1 VGAFALVRLRRGPLI
16 ETNPRETP
24 LATQNKSIVSFAK
37 LTSGMEMPNL
47 LDVQLR
53 AFQTLLQTEAA
64 IQEREDVGLERVFN
78 EIFPISDV
86 NGNFSLEFVRY
97 GLGEPKYDMEECM
110 ERDMTY
116 AAPLK
121 ATLRL
126 IVWEDGGDDRRP
138 KDIIEKEVYL
148 GDLPLLT
155 PLGTFIINGAERV
168 IVSQLHRSPGVVF
181 EETIHPNGSKLF
193 NARIIPFRG
202 SWVEFTVDI
211 HDVVAVHID
220 KKKKFPASA
229 LLRAVGYSRD
239 ADILSLFFQKQA
251 VELAVLERET
261 VREGRRG
268 EVFHGFL
275 GEDVLD
281 PDSLE
286 QGTARL
292 FRDVVLPGTGEVIE
306 RGATLTAESYTAFRE
321 AGLWSLPVAP
331 GQLLGRAGD
340 ELSAEIIGRLQR
352 AGIERVQA
360 FRPGHLGGSALRAT
374 LAKDPTRG
382 TLDAL
387 FAIHNLLRPGTA
399 PAPEVWTEEE
409 FEEGAGQVM
418 HIGDFVRLWADEAS
432 QPAEP
437 APREI
442 QRSTEERMLRFAKE
456 RGIKYVWESF
466 REERTEKAARSGR
479 VLVFDLNRILQ
490 VYSAVWR
497 LLFQPRAA
505 LVVGSELNGKPSAAS
520 DYGEYSEESL
530 NKRYD
535 LGRVG
540 RYKINQRL
548 QTAFGA
554 LGFTAPPAGMTAL
567 TAQDVLAILYQLVE
581 LHEGRGQTDD
591 IDHLGNRRV
600 RSVGELIA
608 NQFSVGLSRMA
619 RLVRERMSI
628 VSDPDKIN
636 IDDLV
641 NARTVSAVIQQFFG
655 SSQLSQFMDQ
665 TNPLAELTHKRR
677 LSALGPGGLTRERAG
692 FEVRDVHY
700 SHYGRMCP
708 IETPEG
714 PNIGLINSLTTF
726 SRINDL
732 GFIETPYRKVVR
744 AVARYPHKVKL
755 QEAVRLVIG
764 ERNRN
769 YAKAGEE
776 IDAVRGREVFK
787 AMITG
792 AELAEDVRD
801 WSEVFPRL
809 LAGEI
814 LQRDWDEE
822 FAALPVL
829 ARRGD
834 RITEEIAQ
842 RITSQPVNLV
852 RVVSRRAGAEIR
864 GVAPETIRNPIALPV
879 RVFAPSDSALLAVP
893 GTVLTEE
900 VVERLYQAQIEGLA
914 EAEVPHDLPERV
926 GLDYSDGI
934 PALPPESE
942 VGRVALV
949 PAVILTHVTPVVT
962 TITAWLSANE
972 EENAPVAQANAPLT
986 AENRFANE
994 YVLCRERGDFPLLRP
1009 DEIDYMDVA
1018 PDQLVSVAAA
1028 LIPFLE
1034 HDDANRALMGS
1045 NMQRQGVPLLFPEAP
1060 LVGTGLEET
1069 VARDSGA
1076 VVIARRG
1083 GTVVEVTADHIVVD
1097 TGVNTT
1103 STDGEPLRR
1112 LAQFDRYRLK
1122 KYWRTNQ
1129 DTAINQR
1136 PLVHVGQ
1143 QVGRGDIL
1151 ADGAS
1156 TDRGELALGRNLLVA
1171 FMPWYG
1177 HNFEDAIVL
1186 SERLVKD
1193 DVYTSIH
1200 IQELE
1205 LQVRDTK
1212 RGMEEITREIP
1223 NVAEESLIDLDER
1236 GVVRIGARVK
1246 AGDILVGKITPK
1258 GETELSPEEK
1268 LLTAIFGEKAKDVKD
1283 SSLKVPPGVEGT
1295 VIDVKVFS
1303 RRIDDPLLEKEHGQ
1317 KIGELRAFERAEI
1330 GRISEARDE
1339 ELKDMLRGKTV
1350 ALFLKRGTVEPFLE
1364 EGTELGDEV
1373 LKELDLTEVD
1383 LTTLKV
1389 TDRETNERLRRLI
1402 DEAKRRIERVRLR
1415 TEEQIDKV
1423 FQPDELPPGVVQL
1436 VKVYLA
1442 EKRKISVGDK
1452 MAGRHGN
1459 KGIIARIVP
1468 EEDMPFL
1475 PDGTPVDVCL
1485 NPLGVPSR
1493 MNVGQILETHLGWV
1507 ARVLGFEAKTPV
1519 FQGASEDEIGVLLRL
1534 AGVKWAAQALQV
1546 SGDAPEFDLEEARA
1560 IIKALQSLPADDE
1573 PRPMRGIGRP
1583 MDRVFDAQI
1592 LASDLAQKLR
1602 EVGRFLAAAAEEVL
1616 RDGDQTVEEAFP
1628 AIAAHA
1634 RSGENLNAAVEE
1646 FMQRAGLTPGAKVKL
1661 RDGRSGT
1668 EFSSPV
1674 SVGEIYMLKLSHLV
1688 DDKIHARS
1696 IGPYSLVTQQ
1706 PLAGKAQFGGQRFG
1720 EMEVW
1725 ALEAYGAAHTLQEIL
1740 TVKSDDVNGRSRVY
1754 EAIVKGENLPE
1765 PGLPESFNVL
1775 VKELQALGI
1784 SVTLGN

>member
-1 VGAFALVRLRRGPLI
+1 
-16 ETNPRETP
+16 
-24 LATQNKSIVSFAK
+24 LATLNKPIVSFAK
-37 LTSGMEMPNL
+37 LTSGMDHPNL

-53 AFQTLLQTEAA
+53 AFDTLLQTDAA
-64 IQEREDVGLERVFN
+64 AREREDVGLERVFN

-97 GLGEPKYDMEECM
+97 SLGEPKYDMEECM

-126 IVWEDGGDDRRP
+126 VVWEDVGDERRP

-148 GDLPLLT
+148 GDLPVLT

-181 EETIHPNGSKLF
+181 EENIHPNGSKLYS
-193 NARIIPFRG
+193 ARIIPFRG
-202 SWVEFTVDI
+202 SWVEFTLDI

-220 KKKKFPASA
+220 KKKKFPATA
-229 LLRAVGYSRD
+229 LLRAVGFSRD
-239 ADILSLFFQKQA
+239 AD
-251 VELAVLERET
+251 VLGVFLDRESVALGGLET
-261 VREGRRG
+261 ANTREGRRG

-275 GEDVLD
+275 AEDVPD
-281 PDSLE
+281 PTGLGPE
-286 QGTARL
+286 GPVL
-292 FRDVVLPGTGEVIE
+292 YRDIVLPSTGEVFE
-306 RGATLTAESYTAFRE
+306 RGRRLTAELYNAFRD
-321 AGLWSLPVAP
+321 AGIVHLPIVGSA
-331 GQLLGRAGD
+331 LIARAGD
-340 ELSAEIIGRLQR
+340 EINGDVLGRLLR
-352 AGIERVQA
+352 GGIESVQV
-360 FRPGHLGGSALRAT
+360 FRARGQSGTALRAT
-374 LAKDPTRG
+374 LGKDPTRG
-382 TLDAL
+382 TLDSL
-387 FAIHNLLRPGTA
+387 FAIHNLVRPGTA
-399 PAPEVWTEEE
+399 PAPDVWTEEE
-409 FEEGAGQVM
+409 FLAEGDAIM
-418 HIGDFVRLWADEAS
+418 HVADFLNAWQERGAQPVDPMSREA
-432 QPAEP
+432 
-437 APREI
+437 
-442 QRSTEERMLRFAKE
+442 QRSAEERMLRFAQE

-466 REERTEKAARSGR
+466 RDDRAEKGGKPSR
-479 VLVFDLNRILQ
+479 VLVYELNRVVQ
-490 VYSAVWR
+490 VYIAVWR
-497 LLFQPRAA
+497 LLFQPRTSLFVA
-505 LVVGSELNGKPSAAS
+505 GELNADGKVNVAS
-520 DYGEYSEESL
+520 NDYSEYTEESL

-548 QTAFGA
+548 APAFEA
-554 LGFTAPPAGMTAL
+554 LGYTVPPAGMTAL
-567 TAQDVLAILYQLVE
+567 TAQDVLAILWQLVE
-581 LHEGRGQTDD
+581 LHEGRGDTDD

-665 TNPLAELTHKRR
+665 TNPLAEMTHKRR

-714 PNIGLINSLTTF
+714 PNIGLINSLTTYA
-726 SRINDL
+726 RINDL

-744 AVARYPHKVKL
+744 ALVKYPAEAKL
-755 QEAVRLVIG
+755 EEAVRLVLGDRAKVFAKKG
-764 ERNRN
+764 ET
-769 YAKAGEE
+769 
-776 IDAVRGREVFK
+776 IDAARGREVFR
-787 AMITG
+787 AMIVG
-792 AELAEDVRD
+792 AELAEDVAD
-801 WSEVFPRL
+801 WSALFPRM

-814 LQRDWDEE
+814 GQTEWEDTL
-822 FAALPVL
+822 ASLPVL
-829 ARRGD
+829 ARRGE
-834 RITEEIAQ
+834 RITEELAERLAAQ
-842 RITSQPVNLV
+842 PINLV
-852 RVVSRRAGAEIR
+852 RVVSRRAGAAAR
-864 GVAPETIRNPIALPV
+864 GVAPEAIRNPMSLPV
-879 RVFAPSDSALLAVP
+879 RVFQPTTAAVLGVP
-893 GTVLTEE
+893 GTVLT
-900 VVERLYQAQIEGLA
+900 
-914 EAEVPHDLPERV
+914 AEVSEALFARQSQ
-926 GLDYSDGI
+926 GLDVQEWGDTPDEVALDYTSGV
-934 PALPPESE
+934 PALPPEGE
-942 VGRVALV
+942 VGRAL
-949 PAVILTHVTPVVT
+949 LGTTGRTTHVTPVVT
-962 TITAWLSANE
+962 RITAWLSANE
-972 EENAPVAQANAPLT
+972 EESARIAQANAPLSSGFT
-986 AENRFANE
+986 FQNE
-994 YVLCRERGDFPLLRP
+994 FVLCRERGDFPLLRP
-1009 DEIDYMDVA
+1009 EEIDYMDVA

-1045 NMQRQGVPLLFPEAP
+1045 NMQRQAVPLLFPDAP
-1060 LVGTGLEET
+1060 LVGTGLES
-1069 VARDSGA
+1069 VIARDSGA
-1076 VVIARRG
+1076 VVVARRG
-1083 GTVVEVTADHIVVD
+1083 GVVQEVTADHILVD
-1097 TGVNTT
+1097 AGMEGAG
-1103 STDGEPLRR
+1103 SSDEPLRR
-1112 LAQFDRYRLK
+1112 LAQFDRYRMK

-1129 DTAINQR
+1129 DTALNQR
-1136 PLVHVGQ
+1136 PLIRKGEIV
-1143 QVGRGDIL
+1143 RKGDVL
-1151 ADGAS
+1151 ADGPS
-1156 TDRGELALGRNLLVA
+1156 TEGGELALGRNLLVA

-1223 NVAEESLIDLDER
+1223 NVAEESLVDLDER

-1295 VIDVKVFS
+1295 VIDVKIFS
-1303 RRIDDPLLEKEHGQ
+1303 RRIDDPILEKERGQ
-1317 KIGELRAFERAEI
+1317 KIGELRAFERSEI
-1330 GRISEARDE
+1330 HRIGEARDE
-1339 ELKDMLRGKTV
+1339 EIRELIRGREV
-1350 ALFLKRGTVEPFLE
+1350 ALFLKKGTVEPFFN
-1364 EGTELGDEV
+1364 EGTQLTDEV
-1373 LKELDLTEVD
+1373 VGALDFNDID

-1389 TDRETNERLRRLI
+1389 TDRPTNELLRRLI
-1402 DEAKRRIERVRLR
+1402 DESKRRIERVRQR
-1415 TEEQIDKV
+1415 TESQIDKI

-1493 MNVGQILETHLGWV
+1493 MNVGQILETHLGWA

-1519 FQGASEDEIGVLLRL
+1519 FQGASEDEIGTLIRL
-1534 AGVKWAAQALQV
+1534 AGATWAGQALGV
-1546 SGDAPEFDLEEARA
+1546 HSVAAPVFDADDARA
-1560 IIKALQSLPADDE
+1560 ISETVAAHDAIAGEQG
-1573 PRPMRGIGRP
+1573 RPEMGIGRAIDWMLDGETTP
-1583 MDRVFDAQI
+1583 P
-1592 LASDLAQKLR
+1592 DLNAKLR
-1602 EVGRFLAAAAEEVL
+1602 SLKQYLITAGRELAERREY
-1616 RDGDQTVEEAFP
+1616 GVEEAFP
-1628 AIAAHA
+1628 AAAA
-1634 RSGENLNAAVEE
+1634 LAKATGGEGLTAALEE
-1646 FMQRAGLTPGAKVKL
+1646 HMAAGGLTPGGKVRL
-1661 RDGRSGT
+1661 RDGRSGAQF
-1668 EFSSPV
+1668 ESPV
-1674 SVGEIYMLKLSHLV
+1674 TVGTIYMLKLSHLV

-1784 SVTLGN
+1784 SVTLGS